1 MWPFQRKTS
10 TPTHAS
16 FPVGSYRLG
25 MRLNNPHELSEFTAE
40 DYAVFGR
47 NFRGQVNYH
56 APPVTFLDM
65 TWKLMLGTVN
75 GEIYKLAPYL
85 EFQSKDEANKATWTA
100 LSHCSAE
107 LGEPSQQ
114 KTGLFIW
121 DTTDGN
127 VILQT
132 AEAADGFAVNIFV
145 TSSAVRSYERL

>member
-1 MWPFQRKTS
+1 MWPFKRKTP
-10 TPTHAS
+10 TPTRPS

-25 MRLNNPHELSEFTAE
+25 MRINNPRELVEFTPAE
-40 DYAVFGR
+40 YAVFGR
-47 NFRGQVNYH
+47 DFRGEVGYH
-56 APPVTFLDM
+56 APPVRFLDM

-75 GEIYKLAPYL
+75 GEVYKLAPYL
-85 EFQSKDEANKATWTA
+85 ELQSKGEANKAAWTA
-100 LSHCSAE
+100 LCHCRAE

-114 KTGLFIW
+114 QTGLFVW

-132 AEAADGFAVNIFV
+132 GECADGFAVNIFA

>member
-1 MWPFQRKTS
+1 MWPFKRKTS

-25 MRLNNPHELSEFTAE
+25 MRLNNPQELSEFTSE

-85 EFQSKDEANKATWTA
+85 EFQSKDEADKAASTA

-107 LGEPSQQ
+107 C
-114 KTGLFIW
+114 
-121 DTTDGN
+121 
-127 VILQT
+127 
-132 AEAADGFAVNIFV
+132 ADGFAVNVFV